1 MDIKRIGDVVIPA
14 HCPFSP
20 PHRELVVVIVPTW
33 MGRARRNQ
41 RDAIRK
47 QRAKRRRRG
56 GLDNSDGSDSDTDNT
71 NIDDVSID
79 RLEAIL
85 AASATVAP
93 TNIVTIIDH
102 GKETTNDGPTT
113 TSSDKKQGKGTKFI
127 VAKKVGK
134 STSENDR
141 IERMRFKKQ
150 QFKARRKEKKE
161 ARETAA
167 ATRK

>member
-1 MDIKRIGDVVIPA
+1 
-14 HCPFSP
+14 
-20 PHRELVVVIVPTW
+20 

-93 TNIVTIIDH
+93 TTIVTIIDH

-113 TSSDKKQGKGTKFI
+113 SSSSDKKHGQGTKSI